1 MEKILHK
8 ITWLKPYNLELY
20 LELNK
25 IPSEPFDNKLVC
37 VLSKTSNGGRSTW
50 LRDYL
55 FVHKTYY
62 EKIIIVL
69 HSGDYI
75 FKHIPNLTFVEEKS
89 TNKNNIVIDA
99 NEKTLLIFNYD
110 EDRNFNRD
118 KYVHYPNLTI
128 MYKNIIIN
136 EIKNSC
142 GRGN

>member
-1 MEKILHK
+1 MEKILYPINYQK
-8 ITWLKPYNLELY
+8 TYQPCDDLK
-20 LELNK
+20 LNE

-75 FKHIPNLTFVEEKS
+75 FKYVPNLTFVEEKS

-110 EDRNFNRD
+110 HDRNFNRE

-128 MYKNIIIN
+128 MYKNIIKN
-136 EIKNSC
+136 EIKNSL
-142 GRGN
+142 R